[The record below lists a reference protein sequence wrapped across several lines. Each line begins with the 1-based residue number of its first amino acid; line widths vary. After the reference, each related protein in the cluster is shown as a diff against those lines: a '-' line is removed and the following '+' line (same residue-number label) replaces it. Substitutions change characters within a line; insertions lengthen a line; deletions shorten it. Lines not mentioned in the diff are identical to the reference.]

1 MKSPPKKLPKI
12 ASAVW
17 REVVAAIER
26 VVAWP
31 VPMVIAV
38 SGGADSLCLCECM
51 RLVAKTL
58 PIQPLVAHFNHQL
71 RGAESD
77 ADAEFVRAFAEAQEL
92 TVQIGRGD
100 VAAHAQRERV
110 SIEVAARH
118 LRYDFLAQIALAHAA
133 PFIVLA
139 HHADDQAETL
149 LLRLVRGTGVAGLQG
164 MRPIS
169 PLPIPN
175 PHTEHIKLLRP
186 LLRTPRADI
195 EAFCAA
201 HGLIYRQDSSNDD
214 PQHLRNRVRH
224 ELLPLLSQYNPGI
237 RAVLANLA
245 ETAAEDND
253 IVTIATQHAFE
264 QLLLPTGEGE
274 SFRLNRNVWRGL
286 SIGLQRA
293 TLREGVRR
301 VQGDLTHLK
310 FVAIEEARSVLNSTA
325 QHAEIAVLGHLR
337 LIVNGEH
344 VSFRKIPSKA

>member
-1 MKSPPKKLPKI
+1 MKSPPKQLPKI
-12 ASAVW
+12 TSAIW
-17 REVVAAIER
+17 REVGAAIER
-26 VVAWP
+26 VAAWP

-71 RGAESD
+71 RGAESA
-77 ADAEFVRAFAEAQEL
+77 ADAEFVQAFAEARDL
-92 TVQIGRGD
+92 PVQIGHGD
-100 VAAHAQRERV
+100 VAAHAQHARV
-110 SIEVAARH
+110 SIEVAARQ
-118 LRYDFLAQIALAHAA
+118 LRYDFLTQVALAHAA
-133 PFIVLA
+133 PFIGLA

-169 PLPIPN
+169 PLPTPN

-195 EAFCAA
+195 EAFCNE
-201 HGLIYRQDSSNDD
+201 HGLIYRQDSSNND
-214 PQHLRNRVRH
+214 PHHLRNRVRH

-237 RAVLANLA
+237 RTVLANLA
-245 ETAAEDND
+245 ETAAEDTD
-253 IVTIATQHAFE
+253 IVNIATQQTFE
-264 QLLLPTGEGE
+264 KLRLPEADGE
-274 SFRLNRNVWRGL
+274 SLRLNRSLWRGL

-310 FVAIEEARSVLNSTA
+310 FVAIEEARLVLNSTA
-325 QHAEIAVLGHLR
+325 KQGEIAVLGHLR
-337 LIVNGEH
+337 IIINGELI
-344 VSFRKIPSKA
+344 SFS